1 LRIRAWSRRRHPACL
16 KSLLN
21 LPEVFDQLLALGWGQ
36 IPGLLETLV
45 DLPEPL
51 LDLRTLIGPHRATLA
66 EPLLKP
72 GRERP
77 PAWRALRAPPPPQF
91 LPLLGSQH
99 GAEFQAQLRNRAH
112 QVAASDDESLYR
124 LFGFGFIDLVV
135 IQEIHESGFRFLN
148 PRALLNQP
156 VAKLPNRST
165 NLLLLLRREIQ
176 ILGDGAVPP
185 REILKCLPKAKRRGK
200 CEQEYQPFHCSSSNK
215 ACIGSA
221 ANGSLLRAIE

>member
-1 LRIRAWSRRRHPACL
+1 LRIQPWSRRRQPACL
-16 KSLLN
+16 ERLLN
-21 LPEVFDQLLALGWGQ
+21 LPEVFDQLLAFGWGQ

-77 PAWRALRAPPPPQF
+77 PAWRALQAPPPPKF

-99 GAEFQAQLRNRAH
+99 GAESQAQLRNRAH

-135 IQEIHESGFRFLN
+135 IQEVHESGFRFLN

-156 VAKLPNRST
+156 VAKLPNCSA

-185 REILKCLPKAKRRGK
+185 REILERLPTAKRRGE
-200 CEQEYQPFHCSSSNK
+200 CE
-215 ACIGSA
+215 
-221 ANGSLLRAIE
+221 